1 MSIFAEVFKSAF
13 ISIIGLP
20 NAGKSTLLNSIL
32 GEKLVITNKKA
43 QTTRHRIKGIFTDK
57 THQFVF
63 SDTPGIIGDTAY
75 LLQEQMMKAVTESLE
90 DADILLFVIDIKNPK
105 AVEALKG
112 YANNNIPTVVA
123 LNKVDTTEQ
132 DRVKD
137 KIQEI
142 SEQFN
147 TEHVYPVSALEEYNI
162 ESLMECLREI
172 SPEHPAYYEE
182 DIISDEN
189 TRFLVS
195 EIIRDQMLIQF
206 KKEVPYSAEV
216 SIDDYDEEDGIDK
229 IYATIYLER
238 DSQKAIV
245 LGRGGAAIKRL
256 GTDSRKRIESF
267 VGKKVFLSLSLK
279 IRKNWRK
286 DENQLKRFGYIKK

>member
-1 MSIFAEVFKSAF
+1 MFKAAF

-43 QTTRHRIKGIFTDK
+43 QTTRHRIKGIFTDES
-57 THQFVF
+57 HQLVF
-63 SDTPGIIGDTAY
+63 SDTPGIITDTAY
-75 LLQEQMMKAVTESLE
+75 LLQEHMMRAVTESLE
-90 DADILLFVIDIKNPK
+90 DADILLFVLDVKNPK
-105 AVEALKG
+105 AVEALKP
-112 YANNNIPTVVA
+112 YTVVSETPVVVA
-123 LNKVDTTEQ
+123 LNKVDTVEQ
-132 DRVKD
+132 DLVKE
-137 KIQEI
+137 KMEEV
-142 SEQFN
+142 SKEFG
-147 TEHVYPVSALEEYNI
+147 TEYVYPVSALESFNMD
-162 ESLMECLREI
+162 SLMDCLKEI
-172 SPEHPAYYEE
+172 SPEHPPYYDA

-195 EIIRDQMLIQF
+195 EMIRDQMLIQF
-206 KKEVPYSAEV
+206 KKEIPYSAEV
-216 SIDDYDEEDGIDK
+216 SIDEYFEEEGIDK

-245 LGRGGAAIKRL
+245 LGKGGAAIKRL
-256 GTDSRKRIESF
+256 GTDARKRIEAF

>member
-1 MSIFAEVFKSAF
+1 MFRSAF

-43 QTTRHRIKGIFTDK
+43 QTTRHRIKGILTND
-57 THQFVF
+57 THQLVF
-63 SDTPGIIGDTAY
+63 SDTPGIIQDSAY
-75 LLQEQMMKAVTESLE
+75 LLQDQMMKAVTESIE
-90 DADILLFVIDIKNPK
+90 DADILLFVLDVKNPK
-105 AVEALKG
+105 AIEALLPYTKLSD
-112 YANNNIPTVVA
+112 APCVVA
-123 LNKVDTTEQ
+123 VNKVDSVDQETVKSKLEEVSQAFGT
-132 DRVKD
+132 DRVFP
-137 KIQEI
+137 I
-142 SEQFN
+142 
-147 TEHVYPVSALEEYNI
+147 SALEDYNI
-162 ESLMECLREI
+162 PSVLDSLKEL
-172 SPEHPAYYEE
+172 SPEHPPYYDD

-189 TRFLVS
+189 TRFIVS
-195 EIIRDQMLIQF
+195 EIIRDQMLSQF

-216 SIDDYDEEDGIDK
+216 SVEEYFEEEKIDK

-245 LGRGGAAIKRL
+245 LGKGGASIKKL
-256 GTDSRKRIESF
+256 GTDARKRIEEF
-267 VGKKVFLSLSLK
+267 INKKVFLSLSLK

>member
-1 MSIFAEVFKSAF
+1 MFRSAF

-43 QTTRHRIKGIFTDK
+43 QTTRHRIKGILTND
-57 THQFVF
+57 THQLVF
-63 SDTPGIIGDTAY
+63 SDTPGIIQDSAY
-75 LLQEQMMKAVTESLE
+75 LLQDQMMKAVTESIE
-90 DADILLFVIDIKNPK
+90 DADILLFVLDVKNPK
-105 AVEALKG
+105 AIEALLPYTKLSG
-112 YANNNIPTVVA
+112 APCVVA
-123 LNKVDTTEQ
+123 VNKVDSVDQETVKSKLEEVSQAFGT
-132 DRVKD
+132 DRVFP
-137 KIQEI
+137 I
-142 SEQFN
+142 
-147 TEHVYPVSALEEYNI
+147 SALEDYNI
-162 ESLMECLREI
+162 PSVLDSLKEL
-172 SPEHPAYYEE
+172 SPEHPPYYDD

-189 TRFLVS
+189 TRFIVS
-195 EIIRDQMLIQF
+195 EIIRDQMLSQF

-216 SIDDYDEEDGIDK
+216 SVEEYFEEEKIDK

-245 LGRGGAAIKRL
+245 LGKGGASIKKL
-256 GTDSRKRIESF
+256 GTDARKRIEEF
-267 VGKKVFLSLSLK
+267 INKKVFLSLSLK